1 MNMVRYHLDW
11 SRLEV
16 VQLVFN
22 GVPILVTIL
31 QADVIIWDYEAR
43 CLHARLV
50 LHKVKV
56 EDLAFSPNDSFLVS
70 LGGQDDGS
78 VVVWNVARKEAICG
92 SPAQVES
99 AGVTHCVAFANNDE
113 FLFVTGG
120 K

>member
-1 MNMVRYHLDW
+1 MFFKIIPFY
-11 SRLEV
+11 
-16 VQLVFN
+16 VFQKF
-22 GVPILVTIL
+22 VEYFIL
-31 QADVIIWDYEAR
+31 QADVIIWDFETR
-43 CLHARLV
+43 SLHARLV

-56 EDLAFSPNDSFLVS
+56 EALVFSPNDAFLVS
-70 LGGQDDGS
+70 LGGQDDGA

-99 AGVTHCVAFANNDE
+99 AGVTHCVAYANNDE